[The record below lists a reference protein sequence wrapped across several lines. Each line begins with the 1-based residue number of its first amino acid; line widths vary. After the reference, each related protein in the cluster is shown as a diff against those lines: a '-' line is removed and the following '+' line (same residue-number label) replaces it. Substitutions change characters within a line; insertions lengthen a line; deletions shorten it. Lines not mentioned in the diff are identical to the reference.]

1 MIKIAQTPVKI
12 STSLTPKQI
21 RRKRT
26 NINAKIE
33 KLHEQ
38 LRELKTVCEHP
49 DVTKKYGGSTG
60 NYDPSCDAYWIDW
73 ACSDC
78 GKKWTT
84 DQDRENNL
92 KPGRI
97 IK

>member
-1 MIKIAQTPVKI
+1 MLTPNKVKRKRITIHGKIA
-12 STSLTPKQI
+12 
-21 RRKRT
+21 
-26 NINAKIE
+26 

-38 LRELKTVCEHP
+38 LSELQVLCTHP

-73 ACSDC
+73 ACPDC

-84 DQDRENNL
+84 DQSRENNL
-92 KPGRI
+92 KPGRV